1 MRDFD
6 IFRNTDDMTVEMIAA
21 SYPVLS
27 DEEKERMFAM
37 SERKFNIKER
47 KYPQGYT
54 NEADEEYDDEDEVD
68 GVEEY
73 DRPMWLKFLTTA
85 AALMLVGGG
94 LAVGRDLLRRRPAP
108 DNVPPP
114 NIATAVSTGTQTT
127 SVTGADNI
135 TYTIDVDAMLTGL
148 ETAPAVPAETTTT
161 AAAPAAPAA
170 TQAPAAPA
178 PTEAATEAPTSVI
191 DDEEY
196 QKIVKDLLQNEMY
209 LWGITRDMDNNY
221 YDLNEDNVIK
231 TQYIESNTGVTY
243 ECEYIEMIYIE
254 MIHPIFKSVD
264 DMWAMARNTYTD
276 IYASEYFGNVFQA
289 LEIYPG
295 KIQTEA
301 DSTPY
306 GIYEGKLYC
315 RYFPGYQKDPL
326 VYDHYEAPT
335 EKAVITVASDNA
347 FQAAIPVHAIR
358 KNGEEVVFMEEML
371 VVRENGKWLIDG
383 FYSWRGEN
391 MTYEDYQMMIGG

>member
-1 MRDFD
+1 MKDFD
-6 IFRNTDDMTVEMIAA
+6 IFRNTDDVTVEMIAA

-94 LAVGRDLLRRRPAP
+94 LAVGRNLLRRRPVP

-148 ETAPAVPAETTTT
+148 ETGQAVPAETTTT

-170 TQAPAAPA
+170 TQAPAVPAPTEA
-178 PTEAATEAPTSVI
+178 PTEAATET
-191 DDEEY
+191 
-196 QKIVKDLLQNEMY
+196 
-209 LWGITRDMDNNY
+209 
-221 YDLNEDNVIK
+221 
-231 TQYIESNTGVTY
+231 
-243 ECEYIEMIYIE
+243 
-254 MIHPIFKSVD
+254 
-264 DMWAMARNTYTD
+264 
-276 IYASEYFGNVFQA
+276 
-289 LEIYPG
+289 
-295 KIQTEA
+295 

-306 GIYEGKLYC
+306 QAIARELANNVTTLWEATGSTEE
-315 RYFPGYQKDPL
+315 RYFDYSDTFNVYYDRTGDGSDMDTLTYVRYVHPDFSSLNDFWDMAYRTYTKDYADWFYSGTFHRVDGIVPGSE
-326 VYDHYEAPT
+326 VYSNDFPYFVEYDGKFYAWNSAAFSELDHYEISKQPIIIKALT
-335 EKAVITVASDNA
+335 EDS
-347 FQAAIPVHAIR
+347 FQAYIPYETYMYDGSSISSIM
-358 KNGEEVVFMEEML
+358 GVVI
-371 VVRENGKWLIDG
+371 VKENGVWVIDNNR
-383 FYSWRGEN
+383 STSGEVAP
-391 MTYEDYQMMIGG
+391 MSFDDYVSFIAPYGELPVFP

>member
-6 IFRNTDDMTVEMIAA
+6 IFRNTDDMTVEMIAD

-27 DEEKERMFAM
+27 DEEKERMFSM

-94 LAVGRDLLRRRPAP
+94 LAVGRNLLRRRPAP
-108 DNVPPP
+108 DNIPAP

-127 SVTGADNI
+127 SVTGADNV

-148 ETAPAVPAETTTT
+148 ETTQAAPAETTTT

-209 LWGITRDMDNNY
+209 LWEITSDMENNY

-231 TQYIESNTGVTY
+231 TQYIDSNTGETY
-243 ECEYIEMIYIE
+243 ECEYIE

-276 IYASEYFGNVFQA
+276 IYASEYFGNVFRA

-315 RYFPGYQKDPL
+315 RYFPGYLNDPL

>member
-1 MRDFD
+1 MAEIPDYRSSPY
-6 IFRNTDDMTVEMIAA
+6 A
-21 SYPVLS
+21 
-27 DEEKERMFAM
+27 
-37 SERKFNIKER
+37 
-47 KYPQGYT
+47 
-54 NEADEEYDDEDEVD
+54 
-68 GVEEY
+68 
-73 DRPMWLKFLTTA
+73 
-85 AALMLVGGG
+85 GG
-94 LAVGRDLLRRRPAP
+94 RRPCSRTQPHQTQTCP
-108 DNVPPP
+108 DNIPAP

-127 SVTGADNI
+127 SVTGADNV

-148 ETAPAVPAETTTT
+148 ETSAAAPAETTTT

-178 PTEAATEAPTSVI
+178 PTEAPTEAPTSVI

-209 LWGITRDMDNNY
+209 LWEITSDMESNY

-231 TQYIESNTGVTY
+231 TQYIDSNTGETY
-243 ECEYIEMIYIE
+243 ECEHIE

-306 GIYEGKLYC
+306 GTYEGKLYC
-315 RYFPGYQKDPL
+315 RYFTG
-326 VYDHYEAPT
+326 
-335 EKAVITVASDNA
+335 
-347 FQAAIPVHAIR
+347 
-358 KNGEEVVFMEEML
+358 
-371 VVRENGKWLIDG
+371 
-383 FYSWRGEN
+383 
-391 MTYEDYQMMIGG
+391 

>member
-1 MRDFD
+1 MKDFD
-6 IFRNTDDMTVEMIAA
+6 IFRNTDDMTVEMIAG
-21 SYPVLS
+21 SYPVLT

-54 NEADEEYDDEDEVD
+54 NDTAITDEEDEDEVN

-73 DRPMWLKFLTTA
+73 DRPLWLKFISTA
-85 AALMLVGGG
+85 AALMLIGGG
-94 LAVGRDLLRRRPAP
+94 LAVGRNLLRRRPAP
-108 DNVPPP
+108 DNVTPP
-114 NIATAVSTGTQTT
+114 NIATAVVTGSQTT
-127 SVTGADNI
+127 AVTGADNV

-148 ETAPAVPAETTTT
+148 ETTAQAPEAAAATT
-161 AAAPAAPAA
+161 AAAPAATEPP
-170 TQAPAAPA
+170 TQAPTAPA
-178 PTEAATEAPTSVI
+178 PTEAPTEAQTEPY
-191 DDEEY
+191 DEEAY

-209 LWGITRDMDNNY
+209 LWEITSDMENNY
-221 YDLNEDNVIK
+221 YDINRDNIIK
-231 TQYIESNTGVTY
+231 TQYVDSNTGETW
-243 ECEYIEMIYIE
+243 ECEYIE

-276 IYASEYFGNVFQA
+276 IYATEYFGNVFKA

-301 DSTPY
+301 DIAPY
-306 GIYEGKLYC
+306 GIYDGKLYC
-315 RYFPGYQKDPL
+315 RYSAGYLTEPL

-335 EKAVITVASDNA
+335 ERALITVSSDNA
-347 FQAAIPVHAIR
+347 FQAAIPFHAVR
-358 KNGEEVVFMEEML
+358 KNGEEVVLMEEML

-383 FYSWRGEN
+383 YYSWRGGN
-391 MTYEDYQMMIGG
+391 MSYEDYLAMIAQQ

>member
-358 KNGEEVVFMEEML
+358 KNGKEVVFMEEML